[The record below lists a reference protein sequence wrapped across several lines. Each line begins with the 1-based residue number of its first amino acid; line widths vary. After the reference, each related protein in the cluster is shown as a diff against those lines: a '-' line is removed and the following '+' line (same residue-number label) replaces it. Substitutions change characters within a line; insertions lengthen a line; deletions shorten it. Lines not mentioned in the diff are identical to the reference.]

1 MGIGLFG
8 GTGGGLPGPA
18 ADGGTPPATPPMRL
32 VTWTEFQARTSLVAS
47 GGPAW
52 SQPPDE
58 TQVTALFTGTFTGSV
73 ITETV
78 SIPLSWPLFDNDAKF
93 LVALN
98 RGTIANEANLLYGL
112 GMTICDATSTD
123 APFGMMSV
131 QNFPGTY
138 TRARTQQINA
148 TTGARGSDAVSQE
161 LGLAARGL
169 LVSGRA
175 GSASVTQRISSS
187 AWDAF
192 PTDGSPLLAD
202 AHCIRNRVVYTT
214 STQVV
219 TNPVLLLFID
229 IAAGS
234 TGQPWAYS
242 MPISIFATDPAAYP
256 AVTPTF

>member
-1 MGIGLFG
+1 MRNPRAPSFG
-8 GTGGGLPGPA
+8 VRA
-18 ADGGTPPATPPMRL
+18 SASPATPPMRL
-32 VTWTEFQARTSLVAS
+32 VTWTEFQARTSLTSS

-58 TQVTALFTGTFTGSV
+58 TQVTALFTGTFTGSS
-73 ITETV
+73 ISETV
-78 SIPLSWPLFDNDAKF
+78 SIPLSWPLFDDDGKF

-98 RGTIANEANLLYGL
+98 RGTIANEANLGYSVGVAL
-112 GMTICDATSTD
+112 CDATSTD
-123 APFGMMSV
+123 APMGMMSV

-138 TRARTQQINA
+138 VRARTQQINA
-148 TTGARGSDAVSQE
+148 TTGARGSDAFSDQA
-161 LGLAARGL
+161 GFTARGL
-169 LVSGRA
+169 LLSGRA

-202 AHCIRNRVVYTT
+202 AHCARNRVVYTT
-214 STQVV
+214 STQTV
-219 TNPVLLLFID
+219 TSPVLLLFID

-242 MPISIFATDPAAYP
+242 MPISIFAADPAAYP